1 MRVCERCSREQRVVL
16 EPVRTNTLYHR
27 SVGLQKCSFHSYW
40 RTHNSLLRLA
50 HLHSLPL
57 ALKGETARRLLCGFY
72 QSNETSLTVRPSAP
86 IRNAIFHNTAFTVFL
101 LSFSVVKFDFKL
113 SWKLQ
118 TTPTL
123 FQHNS
128 SS

>member
-16 EPVRTNTLYHR
+16 EPVRTNTLCHW
-27 SVGLQKCSFHSYW
+27 SVGLQKCSFRLYW
-40 RTHNSLLRLA
+40 LTHNSLLRLT
-50 HLHSLPL
+50 HSHSLPL
-57 ALKGETARRLLCGFY
+57 ALKGEPARRLLCGFS
-72 QSNETSLTVRPSAP
+72 QSNETELTVRPSVT
-86 IRNAIFHNTAFTVFL
+86 IRNAIFHNTAFIAFL

-123 FQHNS
+123 FQHNTS
-128 SS
+128 S